1 MDNKHFRIECKDIV
15 LIEFRAEDFEE
26 MQRLT
31 WQPEI
36 YEFLPDWN
44 VAPEQRQEWLIN
56 YEIPENQRFL
66 ESVANGGRI
75 GDLRLRLGII
85 LKETGEFIGWCCT
98 GPKDELPEPNREIMY
113 AISKDYRGK
122 GYTTQAAL
130 GLIRYLF
137 ENTEVE
143 MLNAL
148 ALIENLPSNKVI
160 LKSGFKQ
167 IDDIIIDEEQYHLYK
182 LHKSDW
188 VSRLQGKEV
197 SLA

>member
-1 MDNKHFRIECKDIV
+1 MENPHFSIDCKDIV

-36 YEFLPDWN
+36 YEFLPDWK

-66 ESVANGGRI
+66 ESVSNGGQI

-137 ENTEVE
+137 ENTEAEV
-143 MLNAL
+143 LNAL
-148 ALIENLPSNKVI
+148 ALTHNLPSNKVI
-160 LKSGFKQ
+160 LKCGFKQ
-167 IDDIIIDEEQYHLYK
+167 IDDIVMEEGQYHLYK
-182 LHKSDW
+182 LHKDEFTP
-188 VSRLQGKEV
+188 V
-197 SLA
+197 